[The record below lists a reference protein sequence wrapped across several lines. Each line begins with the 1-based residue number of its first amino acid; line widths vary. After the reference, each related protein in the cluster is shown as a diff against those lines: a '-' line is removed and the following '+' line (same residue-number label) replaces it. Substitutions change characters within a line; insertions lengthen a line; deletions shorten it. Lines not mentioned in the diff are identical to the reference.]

1 MKLAINKMDGSGI
14 SSTVCHEYI
23 DKVDAVLATEGGVKD
38 PTLVTR
44 CRASVKNVRRCTHS
58 NSFIKRRLGSSF
70 TVIISA

>member
-1 MKLAINKMDGSGI
+1 MDGSGF

-44 CRASVKNVRRCTHS
+44 CRASVKM
-58 NSFIKRRLGSSF
+58 
-70 TVIISA
+70 